1 MSDTRPQ
8 VTDSTARLYDGLP
21 EFYRTADA
29 PTGYALLRFL
39 SLTGDLLGQV
49 EDLADRIDVP
59 DDAPPGTVSDLVN
72 PETADAGWLPWL
84 TQLVGARLAPPATI
98 APGGMF
104 GSATYGAGVHGAA
117 DPTAATPSAYTEA
130 QRRAAIRN
138 AAGGRYTG
146 TVDSIAAAARTALSY
161 KAGGGYVT
169 VTRVPGDPYRIRVR
183 TTPEETPDPF
193 AVLAAVEALGARPAG
208 HVLEYSSYALPWSL
222 LESRYSSWKSLEANA
237 PTWSLLESTL

>member
-1 MSDTRPQ
+1 MTGPRPD
-8 VTDSTARLYDGLP
+8 VTPTTGRLYDNLP
-21 EFYRTADA
+21 ELYRTADA
-29 PTGYALLRFL
+29 PLGYPLLRFL
-39 SLTGDLLGQV
+39 SLTGDLLGIV
-49 EDLADRIDVP
+49 EDLAERIDVP

-72 PETADAGWLPWL
+72 PETADRAWLPWL
-84 TQLVGARLAPPATI
+84 TQLVGARLAPPSAI
-98 APGGMF
+98 APGGMY
-104 GSATYGAGVHGAA
+104 GSGTYGDGVYGAA
-117 DPTAATPSAYTEA
+117 DPTADTPGEYTEA

-138 AAGGRYTG
+138 AAGGRYAG

-208 HVLEYSSYALPWSL
+208 HVLEHSSYALPWSL
-222 LESRYSSWKSLEANA
+222 LESRY
-237 PTWSLLESTL
+237 PTWSAIEATGSWSALESTV